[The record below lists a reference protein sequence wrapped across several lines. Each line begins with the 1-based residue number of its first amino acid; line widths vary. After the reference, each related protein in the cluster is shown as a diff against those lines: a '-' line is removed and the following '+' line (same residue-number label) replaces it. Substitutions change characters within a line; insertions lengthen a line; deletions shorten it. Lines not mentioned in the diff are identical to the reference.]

1 MQCAII
7 SFILIERVENLRH
20 MQLISGMS
28 KAAYWMSNMLADII
42 KLYIPIFVILLSNLV
57 F

>member
-1 MQCAII
+1 
-7 SFILIERVENLRH
+7 